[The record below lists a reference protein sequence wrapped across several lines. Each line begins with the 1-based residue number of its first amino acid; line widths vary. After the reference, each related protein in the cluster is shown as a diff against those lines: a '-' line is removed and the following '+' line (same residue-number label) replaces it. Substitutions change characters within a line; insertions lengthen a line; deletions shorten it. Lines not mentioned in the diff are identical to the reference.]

1 MSDRPVRVIVDST
14 LDVPSAVA
22 SDLGITVVPLQV
34 HFGADTFSDGV
45 DLTSDEFVQRLRT
58 SDTLPTTSQPVPA
71 RFEAVFRAALDAGE
85 DVVCLTLSRDLSGTH
100 DNAAVAAR
108 TVDPDRIRVID
119 TRSVSIGGGF
129 VAMAAARLARSGAGL
144 DAVAADAT
152 DRTGRTH
159 LYAALDTL
167 ENLHKG
173 GRIGRAS
180 MLVGSLLSIK
190 PIVSVRAGQVH
201 PVERVRTWRKA
212 MARMAELAEGY
223 GSAEYLG
230 VMHVG
235 NPDDAATLASRIGGL
250 EPSGSPM
257 VGQLGPVVATYG
269 GPGLIGFVTVTP
281 A

>member
-1 MSDRPVRVIVDST
+1 MVDHPVRVIVDST
-14 LDVPSAVA
+14 LDVPPSVA
-22 SDLGITVVPLQV
+22 TDLGITVVPLQV
-34 HFGADTFSDGV
+34 HFGAESFLDGI
-45 DLTSDEFVQRLRT
+45 DLTADEFVQRLRA
-58 SDTLPTTSQPVPA
+58 SDALPTTSQPVPA
-71 RFEAVFRAALDAGE
+71 RFEEAFRSALDAGE

-144 DAVAADAT
+144 ETVAAHASEM
-152 DRTGRTH
+152 TGRTH

-180 MLVGSLLSIK
+180 MLVGSILSIK
-190 PIVSVRAGQVH
+190 PIIAIRDGHVV

-212 MARMAELAEGY
+212 LTRMAELAEGH
-223 GSAEYLG
+223 GPADALG

-235 NPDDAATLASRIGGL
+235 NPDDATTVAARIASL
-250 EPSGSPM
+250 EPDGRPM

-269 GPGLIGFVTVTP
+269 GPGLIGIVIVTR